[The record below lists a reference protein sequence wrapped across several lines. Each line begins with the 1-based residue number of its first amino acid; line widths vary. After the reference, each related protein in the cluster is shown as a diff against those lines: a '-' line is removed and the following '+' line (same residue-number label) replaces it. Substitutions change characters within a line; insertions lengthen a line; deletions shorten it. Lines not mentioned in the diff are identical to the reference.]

1 MNWKMNTIHDIQL
14 QHILQYIY
22 LLQLQDQLEQ
32 VPEDTKVFFTLHS
45 TKKNNSFNLIK
56 YNYYINYY
64 ILPSTFTGPSAGLL
78 KEASLI
84 LKYY

>member
-1 MNWKMNTIHDIQL
+1 MNRKMSTIHDI

-32 VPEDTKVFFTLHS
+32 VLEDTKVFFTFHI
-45 TKKNNSFNLIK
+45 TQKNNSSNLIK
-56 YNYYINYY
+56 YNYNINYY

>member
-1 MNWKMNTIHDIQL
+1 MNQKMNTIHDIQL

-32 VPEDTKVFFTLHS
+32 VPEDTKVFFTLHI
-45 TKKNNSFNLIK
+45 TQKNNSFNLIK
-56 YNYYINYY
+56 YNYNLNYY

-78 KEASLI
+78 KEGLI